1 MNSKINPEFEATV
14 KQVKNKPHEAF
25 KILKICGTNITSIY
39 GLEEAVLDS
48 LEKLVEKETA
58 KKVTIIDRPELY
70 YIYYCPTCG
79 ANLLVDR
86 NKQPKHLFNYCGK
99 CSQKLD
105 WD

>member
-58 KKVTIIDRPELY
+58 KKVILIDYLPACPNCKSNYHIIDHEY
-70 YIYYCPTCG
+70 G
-79 ANLLVDR
+79 D
-86 NKQPKHLFNYCGK
+86 KFNYCGN
-99 CSQKLD
+99 CGQKLD
-105 WD
+105 WN